1 MAQEELL
8 EAMNLIL
15 RGDAEN
21 SIRLCKI
28 AWLRID
34 FGRKL
39 LDADAVEHLLGESEY
54 LELAESE
61 APAETLIRYY
71 FFQLEHLV
79 LKLYSAF
86 HKSTVGNSRMNII
99 DRLKRRFSEW
109 REKHS
114 VVAELEFLADAIARI
129 SKLSESLSYH
139 VPASAKDHLER
150 AHKMIARQSRSF
162 RKRNLISAQ
171 RFQFRV
177 AVKALHIHLA
187 EHQMRC
193 EEVPALE
200 LDLGSSR
207 IESQLLELSRS
218 IVKDQIDR

>member
-1 MAQEELL
+1 MPNPKNKEPNAIELLAMIELMLSKLSQDHEAATYHRNSVIDECLSFAQEELL

-21 SIRLCKI
+21 WIRLCKI

-86 HKSTVGNSRMNII
+86 HKSTVG
-99 DRLKRRFSEW
+99 E
-109 REKHS
+109 
-114 VVAELEFLADAIARI
+114 
-129 SKLSESLSYH
+129 
-139 VPASAKDHLER
+139 
-150 AHKMIARQSRSF
+150 
-162 RKRNLISAQ
+162 
-171 RFQFRV
+171 
-177 AVKALHIHLA
+177 
-187 EHQMRC
+187 
-193 EEVPALE
+193 
-200 LDLGSSR
+200 
-207 IESQLLELSRS
+207 
-218 IVKDQIDR
+218 